1 MGKKPETEAKWDDAG
16 RIKTHSGQ
24 QNRGFFIYL
33 TVYAKISAEVFF
45 MAERKKPEYGKIEIT
60 KYPKKAVYPGT
71 FDPPTNGHMDVA
83 LRASAIFDEVV
94 IAVSDNPSKGPLF
107 TVEERIEMLRE
118 IMKNHP
124 NITVKSFDTLLVH
137 FVEKEGAVAIVRG
150 LRAVSDFDY
159 ELQLAS
165 LNSMLDPA
173 IETVFFMASD
183 ENLFVSSSVIK
194 EIAKLGGSISQKLH
208 PFVMKKLGEKVG
220 KQAK

>member
-1 MGKKPETEAKWDDAG
+1 MAG
-16 RIKTHSGQ
+16 DK
-24 QNRGFFIYL
+24 
-33 TVYAKISAEVFF
+33 
-45 MAERKKPEYGKIEIT
+45 KKPEYGRIEIT
-60 KYPKKAVYPGT
+60 RYPKKAVYPGT

-94 IAVSDNPSKGPLF
+94 IAVSDNPSNPSKSTLF
-107 TVEERIEMLRE
+107 SVNERIEMLRE
-118 IMKNHP
+118 IVKDKP
-124 NITVKSFDTLLVH
+124 NISVKSFNTLLVH
-137 FVEKEGAVAIVRG
+137 FVEKEQAVAIVRG

-165 LNSMLDPA
+165 LNTMLSPS

-208 PFVMKKLGEKVG
+208 PFVMKKLKEKLG
-220 KQAK
+220 